1 MTSKILNDLSA
12 ICKTFT
18 AATNLDSVSLSPP
31 PSRLS
36 LPIAAAS
43 STDADQLSSPSEG
56 LLMQIGRYFRK
67 SILRQW
73 EKRLDSDRL
82 SVSFGSFRPNSSDNI
97 NNGSSKLMNNATSSL
112 GQSLENI
119 QSGLFNSIEALA
131 HKVPYPMNSGGKRN
145 NFRIVVLWN
154 LLLLLILRCV

>member
-1 MTSKILNDLSA
+1 MTSKLLNELTS
-12 ICKTFT
+12 ICKTFS
-18 AATNLDSVSLSPP
+18 ASSALESNSLSPP
-31 PSRLS
+31 PSKL
-36 LPIAAAS
+36 LQ
-43 STDADQLSSPSEG
+43 TTMDELGSPSEG

-97 NNGSSKLMNNATSSL
+97 NNGSSKMMNNATSSL

-131 HKVPYPMNSGGKRN
+131 HKVPYPMSSGGK
-145 NFRIVVLWN
+145 LT
-154 LLLLLILRCV
+154 CCS